1 MRGSNRFLWRV
12 GFLGLLGCC
21 LALSGCTSSSEGS
34 GESTSP
40 EVAITGE
47 PAPLD
52 QELTGICE
60 EVLNQG
66 LPVDAVIAL
75 AEASGYPFLVIDEG
89 KAADALPGGLVL
101 TVREDE
107 VVACTPG

>member
-1 MRGSNRFLWRV
+1 M
-12 GFLGLLGCC
+12 GLLGCC
-21 LALSGCTSSSEGS
+21 LALSGCASTGGS
-34 GESTSP
+34 GAAAP

-47 PAPLD
+47 PEPLD

-60 EVLNQG
+60 EVVNQG

-75 AEASGYPFLVIDEG
+75 AEASGYPYLVVDQGQSAE
-89 KAADALPGGLVL
+89 ALPGGLVL
-101 TVREDE
+101 TVREGE